1 MPRVSQSRLSPA
13 PRRRFAPVLA
23 AGAGLA
29 VSLPALALDGV
40 PVGARGQ
47 GMAGANTAS
56 ADDTTAQYYNPAV
69 FGLFGEQA
77 AGGGQLAADNNN
89 LGRKGWGWDT
99 DLGAGYRF
107 NGRMADYMD
116 RLAGADL
123 DRFDSIDSRAEA
135 EDLAVLVHDLGGV
148 DNPGNAFSVDANAAT
163 ALRIG
168 HWGIGVRGMAQ
179 ASGYVREGDLDTE
192 NFGFTLDSSSTDEIK
207 NHAENSQRDVLTQG
221 QYDQLEDAYDAD
233 TADAVDDLLAGSE
246 TEISQE
252 NLDQAVDMLVNAE
265 SSTGEDNQT
274 RITFSGFTLM
284 EVPLSYGRAL
294 NEHWAVGG
302 NLKLM
307 RGRVYGN
314 QVRIFDDEADDVIT
328 QTEERYEQTTT
339 FGVDL
344 GVMGRWEH
352 FQAGLTGRNLNA
364 PTFDGFRDP
373 ESNYR
378 FDDVTLDPHFRAGLA
393 YIPFNTL
400 TLEVDYDLTA
410 QETALPGY
418 ETQYAAVGL
427 EWDAWRFLALRA
439 GAYENTAEDDVG
451 TVYTAGLGLNLWAAR
466 LDIGGAVA
474 SEETTVDGE
483 TLPRAARVSAELS
496 VDF

>member
-1 MPRVSQSRLSPA
+1 MPCVPQPRLSPA
-13 PRRRFAPVLA
+13 PRRRFAPALA

-29 VSLPALALDGV
+29 VSLPAAALDGV

-163 ALRIG
+163 AVRIG

-192 NFGFTLDSSSTDEIK
+192 NFGFSLNSSSLDGYG
-207 NHAENSQRDVLTQG
+207 ENES
-221 QYDQLEDAYDAD
+221 LETLSREQFDTLEGEYSEDFAY
-233 TADAVDDLLAGSE
+233 AVDDLLAGSE
-246 TEISQE
+246 TEISAE
-252 NLDQAVDMLVNAE
+252 NLDQAVEMLESAG
-265 SSTGEDNQT
+265 SSTTDDNQT
-274 RITFSGFTLM
+274 LITFSGFTLM

-373 ESNYR
+373 ESDYR
-378 FDDVTLDPHFRAGLA
+378 FNDVTLDPHFRAGLS

-474 SEETTVDGE
+474 SEETTVDGD
-483 TLPRAARVSAELS
+483 TIPRAARVSAELS